1 MTDQKLRI
9 GCASGFWGDTPE
21 AIGQLVSKG
30 GIDYLVFD
38 YLAEVTMSLMARAR
52 AKTPE
57 AGFAPDFVKALV
69 PWLPEIKRKG
79 IKVVANAG
87 GVNPRGCRDALA
99 RAAEEAGIDLS
110 IGVVLGDDLLGRAD
124 EIRARGVTEMFSGT
138 PFPDDI
144 WSMNAYLGARPIAA
158 ALDAGAEIVITGRCA
173 DSAVALGPLMHEF
186 GWTDD
191 DWDKLSQGSLAGHL
205 IECGPQ
211 GTGGNFTDWQDVTGW
226 DDMGMPI
233 VEVSPDGSFV
243 MTKTPGTGGLV
254 SPGSVGEQMLYEI
267 GDPRAYLLPDVICD
281 WSQVTLEQAGPDRVL
296 VTGGKG
302 LGRTGSYKVSATHA
316 DGWRAISTLTL
327 AAIDAPAKAERVAQA
342 IITRCRRIF
351 RDRNL
356 GDFRQVSVEVLGA
369 EAAYGANAR
378 ARTREVVLKIGA
390 IHDDRRAMNIFAG
403 EIAPMAISTAQGLT
417 GFFAGRPRVQP
428 VVRLFSFLQDKA
440 DTPVAVEVD
449 GKDVPV
455 RVATE
460 AVRLG
465 PPAKPPVEAREAG
478 ADAVG
483 VRLVDLAWGRSGDKG
498 DIANIGILARKP
510 DYLPYIRA
518 ALTEAAVKDYFAH
531 LCKGPVER
539 FDLPGSHAL
548 NFLLHESLGGGGIAS
563 VRIDPQGKGFAQMLL
578 DIEIPVPAELAAR
591 DGLKKSEE
599 SAA

>member
-1 MTDQKLRI
+1 MTDRKLRI

-110 IGVVLGDDLLGRAD
+110 VGVVLGDDLLGRAD
-124 EIRARGVTEMFSGT
+124 EIRARGVTEMFSGA

-233 VEVSPDGSFV
+233 VEVSADGSFV

-327 AAIDAPAKAERVAQA
+327 AAIDAPAKAERVAEA

-591 DGLKKSEE
+591 DGLAPSDPR
-599 SAA
+599 